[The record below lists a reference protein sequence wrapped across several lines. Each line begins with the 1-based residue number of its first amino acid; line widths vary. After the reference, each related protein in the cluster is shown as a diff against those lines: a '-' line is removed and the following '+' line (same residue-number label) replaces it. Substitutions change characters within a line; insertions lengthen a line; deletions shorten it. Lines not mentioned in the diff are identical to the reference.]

1 MKPLQAEILKEFHV
15 KPEIDPAAEVR
26 EIIDFMK
33 DYVKNYTF
41 IKSFVLG
48 ISGGQDSTLLGKLT
62 QMAVDEL
69 NAETGAGYEF
79 HALRLPYGE
88 QNDEQDALDA
98 IEYIQPTHTATINIR
113 PNVERSV
120 ASLKEAGY
128 VLSDFVEGNEK
139 ARERMKA
146 QYAVAASTG
155 GVVLGTDHPA
165 EAITG
170 FYTKFG
176 DGAADLIPLF
186 GLNKRQGRMLLD
198 HLGAPDHLANKVPTA
213 DLEDDR
219 PLISDEEALGVSYNA
234 IDDFLEGKEVS
245 EEDYDTIIKWYKKTQ
260 HKRDQPYNR
269 YNKPAYEEK
278 QEEQ

>member
-1 MKPLQAEILKEFHV
+1 MTALQADILKEFHV
-15 KPEIDPAAEVR
+15 KPEIDPATEVR

-33 DYVKNYTF
+33 DYVKHHTF

-69 NAETGAGYEF
+69 NEETDGGYEF
-79 HALRLPYGE
+79 HALRLPYGK

-98 IEYIQPTHTATINIR
+98 IEYIKPTHTATINIR
-113 PNVERSV
+113 PNVEQSV

-146 QYAVAASTG
+146 QYAVAASTSG
-155 GVVLGTDHPA
+155 IVLGTDHPA

-186 GLNKRQGRMLLD
+186 GLNKRQGRMLLEY
-198 HLGAPDHLANKVPTA
+198 LGAPEHLANKLPTA

-219 PLISDEEALGVSYNA
+219 PLISDEEALGVTYDA

-245 EEDYDTIIKWYKKTQ
+245 QADYDTIIKWYKKTQ
-260 HKRDQPYNR
+260 HKRDDAYNR
-269 YNKPAYEEK
+269 YNTPAYDAQ
-278 QEEQ
+278 QEE